1 MRKKT
6 AGKSAASGGFAALN
20 FCTLNVDKI
29 VSNASHI
36 VKDH

>member
-1 MRKKT
+1 MRKKSAAKT
-6 AGKSAASGGFAALN
+6 AGFRWFAAVD